1 MKNQM
6 TQRDYELISAYL
18 DNQLGSKERAQFEV
32 RLKADPMLQKE
43 LHEIGKTRLLVRSLP
58 KLRAPHNYFVTP
70 TMTSKVRSKPVPVH
84 PGLRLAP
91 TMGIVSAIATILLVS
106 VIFSGTLL
114 TASKPVALAP
124 APVLPQETQLVQ
136 EQAQSK
142 AAPSEEPTE
151 AAPMIMTAPMVSSP
165 SAPADELRIGESG
178 IPTPTTV
185 YLYVL
190 PPTTTLEN
198 QAAIND
204 QQTESAL
211 IGCEETLAGSA
222 ASTSPYPYNCP
233 TLTSTQSLY
242 LESLLPTSTPTPTI
256 TCTPTPT
263 VTLPISVQSILQTA
277 TPTVTPSQTP
287 TPTATPSP
295 TSTLTASPTETP
307 LPSLKVATTEEVG
320 LPADI
325 SAQSQVSSAS
335 NATPSGEQPAGIP
348 SASPNIEFMRYVL
361 LAIEVSLALIAVIAG
376 IAAIILRIRAGR

>member
-6 TQRDYELISAYL
+6 THRDYELISAYL
-18 DNQLGSKERAQFEV
+18 DNQLGSKERAQFEA

-70 TMTSKVRSKPVPVH
+70 KMTSKMRAKPVPVH
-84 PGLRLAP
+84 PGWRLAP
-91 TMGIVSAIATILLVS
+91 AMGIVSAIATILLVI
-106 VIFSGTLL
+106 VTFTGTLL

-124 APVLPQETQLVQ
+124 APVLPQETQVVQ

-142 AAPSEEPTE
+142 AATTEEPTE
-151 AAPMIMTAPMVSSP
+151 AAPMMMAAPMISSPTAPAS
-165 SAPADELRIGESG
+165 ELRIGESG

-198 QAAIND
+198 QVAIND
-204 QQTESAL
+204 QQTESA
-211 IGCEETLAGSA
+211 IIACEENQAGSA
-222 ASTSPYPYNCP
+222 ASTLPYPYNCP

-263 VTLPISVQSILQTA
+263 VTLPISVQNILQTA

-295 TSTLTASPTETP
+295 TSTPTSSPTETP
-307 LPSLKVATTEEVG
+307 PLSLKAAPSEEVG
-320 LPADI
+320 SPADI
-325 SAQSQVSSAS
+325 SAQSQVSGAS
-335 NATPSGEQPAGIP
+335 NATPSGVQPAGIP

-361 LAIEVSLALIAVIAG
+361 LAIEVSLAVIAVIAG
-376 IAAIILRIRAGR
+376 IAAILLRVRAGR